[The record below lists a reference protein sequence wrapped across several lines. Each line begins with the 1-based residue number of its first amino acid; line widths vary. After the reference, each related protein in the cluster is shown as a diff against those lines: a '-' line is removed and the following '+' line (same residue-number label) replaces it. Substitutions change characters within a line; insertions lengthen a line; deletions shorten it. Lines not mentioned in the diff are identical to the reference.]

1 MKLGQ
6 TALHAIGVTEQVL
19 LGKLDVLTDERTL
32 KTLRK
37 HGLVKSRV
45 EELVASSYVTDKG
58 RAVYR
63 LDGYLPTP
71 AVQEWLERTDLE
83 TGVLQ
88 PDYRTVQV
96 RNACQAQGF
105 VGWLHPQESGAPV
118 GGWYI
123 TDLGRAI
130 AGLPAGQVPT
140 HDCAADGHQECSM
153 SDRKA
158 HTLPPAPALDVQTE
172 RVSESDEPPTRA
184 ELLRAAEE
192 ASARVRTNPDPTDAE
207 WLEALDRLTD
217 TLAEYVAFLDA
228 PDVSGVP
235 DTGETVPSPEAPTAR
250 YSWELNRAEEPRDVG
265 AIVQELKKLFGPAE
279 LYTTLRG
286 LFSGLLDEL
295 QTAAVREYKASLAG
309 AHDGSDCAAHSCYV
323 EVTEAV
329 TEAMGSPFA
338 GSDPD
343 HWDGDDTEAALCAQW
358 IRTAPEGARHQA
370 ARDLRAWAQ
379 SWRRS
384 DVVRG
389 VLSAA
394 DRIDPYEQTDTAMG
408 PMWVRKS
415 DRSVAPGPLI
425 YQDEVDLD
433 EATANDNPS

>member
-19 LGKLDVLTDERTL
+19 LGKLDVLCDVRTE
-32 KTLRK
+32 KTLIS
-37 HGLVKSRV
+37 HGLIHPTQSTVN
-45 EELVASSYVTDKG
+45 DKG

-71 AVQEWLERTDLE
+71 AVQEWLERADLE

-96 RNACQAQGF
+96 RNACQTMGF

-158 HTLPPAPALDVQTE
+158 HTLSPALDVQTE

-309 AHDGSDCAAHSCYV
+309 AHDGSD
-323 EVTEAV
+323 
-329 TEAMGSPFA
+329 
-338 GSDPD
+338 PD
-343 HWDGDDTEAALCAQW
+343 HWDVDDTEAAPD
-358 IRTAPEGARHQA
+358 PEGARHQA
-370 ARDLRAWAQ
+370 ACELRAWAQ

-394 DRIDPYEQTDTAMG
+394 DRIDPYERTDTAMG

-415 DRSVAPGPLI
+415 DRSVAPLI
-425 YQDEVDLD
+425 YQDEVDAPIRGL
-433 EATANDNPS
+433 DNPS